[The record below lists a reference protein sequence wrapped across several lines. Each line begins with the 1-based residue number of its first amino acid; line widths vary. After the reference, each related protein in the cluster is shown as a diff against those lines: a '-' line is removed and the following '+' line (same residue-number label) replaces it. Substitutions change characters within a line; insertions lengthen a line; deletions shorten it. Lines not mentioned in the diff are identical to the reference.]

1 MRPGARHGTLAIL
14 EILNRRGGIAMKT
27 GGQLIVEALEA
38 QGVRRVFGVPGES
51 YLAVLDALHDSPIEM
66 VVARH
71 EGGAAMMA
79 EAQAKLTGRPG
90 VCLVTRGPGATN
102 AASGI
107 HVAQQD
113 ETPLVVLVG
122 QIERGMRG
130 RDAFQE
136 VDYGKLFGGMCK
148 WVAVIDSAD
157 RVPEMISRAFHTAM
171 AGRPGPVVL
180 ALPEDTLTETTD
192 AAIAPWAEPVECAP
206 TPAQLASFGALLAKA
221 ERPLLVVGGSRWTA
235 ESVAALQG
243 FAEKLSLP
251 VAVTFRRQMLFDHC
265 HPLYAGDIGLGI
277 NPKLAALVRDSDLLI
292 LLGDRFSEVP
302 SQSYDLLGI
311 PVPGKAVVHIHPGAE
326 EIGRVYRPSL
336 GMVATPAGFL
346 DAVAELSLPAKPEW
360 KASAEAAHA
369 AYDAWSTPPDAIPGD
384 VQMGRIMA
392 WLDERLEHDAIFT
405 NGAGNYAT
413 WIHRFHRFR
422 RFGTQAA
429 PVCGSMGYGLPAAIA
444 AKLQHRTR
452 DVLCFAGDGCFQMTG
467 LEFGTAVQEGAA
479 VIVLVVDN
487 GMYGTIR
494 MHQEREYPGRVSG
507 TRLQNPDFVAFAR
520 AYGGHGETV
529 ETTDQFAPA
538 FERARASGLPAIIHI
553 KLDPEALT
561 PSRTL
566 SEIRAAGKGK

>member
-1 MRPGARHGTLAIL
+1 MVADQDRQDGNG
-14 EILNRRGGIAMKT
+14 MKT

-66 VVARH
+66 VVCRH
-71 EGGAAMMA
+71 EGGAAMAA

-113 ETPLVVLVG
+113 ETPLIVLIG

-136 VDYGKLFGGMCK
+136 VDYGRLFGGMAK
-148 WVAVIDSAD
+148 WVAEIDSAD

-180 ALPEDTLTETTD
+180 ALPEDTLTEVAD
-192 AAIAPWAEPVECAP
+192 VLAAPRAEPVDSAP
-206 TPAQLASFGALLAKA
+206 TPAQVAAFAALLAKA
-221 ERPLLVVGGSRWTA
+221 ERPLLVVGGSRWTE
-235 ESVAALQG
+235 ESVAALRG
-243 FAEKLSLP
+243 FAERLALP
-251 VAVTFRRQMLFDHC
+251 VAVTFRRQMLFDHD

-277 NPKLAALVRDSDLLI
+277 NPKLSALVADSDLLI

-302 SQSYDLLGI
+302 SQSYTLLGV
-311 PVPGKAVVHIHPGAE
+311 PDPGKAVVHVHPGAE
-326 EIGRVYRPSL
+326 EIGRVYRPTL
-336 GMVATPAGFL
+336 GVVATPGGFL
-346 DAVAELSLPAKPEW
+346 DAVADVAVTPNPAW
-360 KASAEAAHA
+360 AARAETAHA
-369 AYDAWSTPPDAIPGD
+369 AFEAWSTPPDRIPGD
-384 VQMGRIMA
+384 VQMGAVMR
-392 WLDERLEHDAIFT
+392 WLDQTLADDAIFT

-429 PVCGSMGYGLPAAIA
+429 PVCGSMGYGLPAALA
-444 AKLQHRTR
+444 AKLEFPERE
-452 DVLCFAGDGCFQMTG
+452 VICFAGDGCFQMTG
-467 LEFGTAVQEGAA
+467 LEFGTAAQEGAA
-479 VIVLVVDN
+479 VIVLVIDN

-507 TRLQNPDFVAFAR
+507 TALRNPDFAALAR
-520 AYGGHGETV
+520 SYGGHGETV
-529 ETTDQFAPA
+529 RRTEEFAPA
-538 FERARASGLPAIIHI
+538 FERARASRLPAILHVII
-553 KLDPEALT
+553 DPEALT
-561 PSRTL
+561 PTRTL
-566 SEIRAAGKGK
+566 SEIRAAGAKR

>member
-1 MRPGARHGTLAIL
+1 
-14 EILNRRGGIAMKT
+14 MKT

-66 VVARH
+66 VVCRH
-71 EGGAAMMA
+71 EGGAAMAA

-113 ETPLVVLVG
+113 ETPLIVLIG

-136 VDYGKLFGGMCK
+136 VDYGRLFGGMAK
-148 WVAVIDSAD
+148 WVAEIDSAD

-180 ALPEDTLTETTD
+180 ALPEDTLTEVAD
-192 AAIAPWAEPVECAP
+192 VLAAPRAEPVDSAP
-206 TPAQLASFGALLAKA
+206 TPAQVAAFAALLAKA
-221 ERPLLVVGGSRWTA
+221 ERPLLVVGGSRWTE
-235 ESVAALQG
+235 ESVAALRG
-243 FAEKLSLP
+243 FAERLALP
-251 VAVTFRRQMLFDHC
+251 VAVTFRRQMLFDHN

-277 NPKLAALVRDSDLLI
+277 NPKLSALVADSDLLI

-302 SQSYDLLGI
+302 SQSYTLLGV
-311 PVPGKAVVHIHPGAE
+311 PDPGKAVVHVHPGAE
-326 EIGRVYRPSL
+326 EIGRVYRPTL
-336 GMVATPAGFL
+336 GVVATPGGFL
-346 DAVAELSLPAKPEW
+346 DAVADVAVTPNPAW
-360 KASAEAAHA
+360 AARAEAAHA
-369 AYDAWSTPPDAIPGD
+369 AFEAWSTPPENIPGD
-384 VQMGRIMA
+384 VQMGAVMR
-392 WLDERLEHDAIFT
+392 WLDQTLADDAIFT

-429 PVCGSMGYGLPAAIA
+429 PVCGSMGYGLPAALA
-444 AKLQHRTR
+444 AKLEFPER
-452 DVLCFAGDGCFQMTG
+452 DVICFAGDGCFQMTG
-467 LEFGTAVQEGAA
+467 LEFGTAAQEGAA
-479 VIVLVVDN
+479 IIVLVIDN

-507 TRLQNPDFVAFAR
+507 TALRNPDFAALAR
-520 AYGGHGETV
+520 SYGGHGETV
-529 ETTDQFAPA
+529 TRTEEFAPA
-538 FERARASGLPAIIHI
+538 FERARASGLPAILHVII
-553 KLDPEALT
+553 DPEALT
-561 PSRTL
+561 PTRTL
-566 SEIRAAGKGK
+566 SEIRAAGAKR

>member
-1 MRPGARHGTLAIL
+1 
-14 EILNRRGGIAMKT
+14 MKT

-66 VVARH
+66 VVCRH
-71 EGGAAMMA
+71 EGGAAMAA

-113 ETPLVVLVG
+113 ETPLIVLIG

-136 VDYGKLFGGMCK
+136 VDYGRLFGGMAK
-148 WVAVIDSAD
+148 WVAEIDSAD

-180 ALPEDTLTETTD
+180 ALPEDTLTEVAD
-192 AAIAPWAEPVECAP
+192 VLAAPRAEPVDSAP
-206 TPAQLASFGALLAKA
+206 TPAQVAAFAALLAKA
-221 ERPLLVVGGSRWTA
+221 ERPLLIVGGSRWTE
-235 ESVAALQG
+235 ESAASLRG
-243 FAEKLSLP
+243 FAERLALP
-251 VAVTFRRQMLFDHC
+251 VAVTFRRQMLFDHN

-277 NPKLAALVRDSDLLI
+277 NPKLSALVADSDLLI

-302 SQSYDLLGI
+302 SQSYTLLGV
-311 PVPGKAVVHIHPGAE
+311 PDPGKAVVHVHPGAE
-326 EIGRVYRPSL
+326 EIGRVYRPTL
-336 GMVATPAGFL
+336 GVVATPGGFL
-346 DAVAELSLPAKPEW
+346 DAVADVAVTPNPAW
-360 KASAEAAHA
+360 AARAETAHA
-369 AYDAWSTPPDAIPGD
+369 AFEAWSTPPDTIPGD
-384 VQMGRIMA
+384 VQMGAVMR
-392 WLDERLEHDAIFT
+392 WLDQTLADDAIFT

-429 PVCGSMGYGLPAAIA
+429 PVCGSMGYGLPAALA
-444 AKLQHRTR
+444 AKLEFPER
-452 DVLCFAGDGCFQMTG
+452 DVICFAGDGCFQMTG

-479 VIVLVVDN
+479 VIVLVIDN

-507 TRLQNPDFVAFAR
+507 TALRNPDFAALAR
-520 AYGGHGETV
+520 SYGGHGETV
-529 ETTDQFAPA
+529 KRTDEFAPA
-538 FERARASGLPAIIHI
+538 FERARASGLPAILHVII
-553 KLDPEALT
+553 DPEALT
-561 PSRTL
+561 PTRTL
-566 SEIRAAGKGK
+566 SEIRAAGAKR